1 MKLPVIVAMGG
12 INAAGRTSGFHA
24 YKRMVYQSL
33 TEKLMINTWNDLAH
47 RMQLMD
53 ENGHYDLSAILNGTL
68 VRHIDLFDPNRV
80 YTQQAIQVKEAFDL
94 KASYFD
100 GNGDDL
106 LFLEGQ
112 SFLVK
117 KLIAL
122 EVQSAGM
129 LPKGFN
135 PLKLYSSRH
144 HPRSLGLTVYGMSD
158 ALSSLGVEWQQVLK
172 HVHPDH
178 VSVYAG
184 SALAQIDENSLAGL
198 IGTPLRGGR
207 VSSKMMPL
215 SLAEMSAD
223 FINSYV
229 INSVGTTGHNM
240 GACATFL
247 YNLRLGVRDIQSGH
261 AKVVIVGSAEAPVQP
276 DIIAGFN
283 AMGALATDESLKK
296 LDGTSKPNYRR
307 ACRPFSTN
315 SGFVISESS
324 QFAILMADD
333 LALELGMNIL
343 GSVPD
348 VFVNA
353 DGNKKSIASPGV
365 GNYITMAKSAALA
378 KSILGE
384 KGLQRTYVQAHG
396 TGTPQNRTTE
406 SHIINE
412 VAKVFDIDEWKVTAI
427 KSYVGHSIGVAA
439 GDQLMATLG
448 AWQYDVIPGIETIDH
463 IADDV
468 YHDQLNILMKH
479 YVCDA
484 KEDMLGTII
493 NSKGFGGNNAS
504 AVILSPQQTQKMLAH
519 KYGAKKINEYRLK
532 NEPVS
537 ELNHVNDEKVCA
549 GDETLVYHFGTDV
562 LEMDDV
568 EMSQEHVKL
577 KNFAAT
583 VDLPQDNPYI
593 SYLGE

>member
-12 INAAGRTSGFHA
+12 VNAAGRTSGFHA

-33 TEKLMINTWNDLAH
+33 PADLMKNTWQDLAH
-47 RMQLMD
+47 RMHLID
-53 ENGHYDLSAILNGTL
+53 EKGQYDLDSILKGTL
-68 VRHIDLFDPNRV
+68 VRHIDLFDPNHV
-80 YTQQAIQVKEAFDL
+80 YTQQSIKVKEAFDL
-94 KASYFD
+94 KASYLEGD
-100 GNGDDL
+100 GEDL

-112 SFLVK
+112 SLLVK
-117 KLIAL
+117 KHTAL

-129 LPKGFN
+129 LPRGFN
-135 PLKLYSSRH
+135 PLKLYSSRN
-144 HPRSLGLTVYGMSD
+144 HPRGLALTVYGMSD
-158 ALSSLGVEWQQVLK
+158 ALSSLGFDWQQIMQ
-172 HVHPDH
+172 HVKPDQ

-184 SALAQIDENSLAGL
+184 SALSQIDENSLAGL
-198 IGTPLRGGR
+198 IGMPLRGSR

-215 SLAEMSAD
+215 SLAEMPAD

-229 INSVGTTGHNM
+229 INSVGSTGHNM

-261 AKVVIVGSAEAPVQP
+261 AKIVIVGSAEAPVQP

-296 LDGTSKPNYRR
+296 LDGLSKPNYRR

-315 SGFVISESS
+315 TGFVISESS

-333 LALELGMNIL
+333 LALELGLNIL

-365 GNYITMAKSAALA
+365 GNYITMAKTTALA
-378 KSILGE
+378 KSMLGE
-384 KGLQRTYVQAHG
+384 EGLQRTYVQAHG
-396 TGTPQNRTTE
+396 TGTPQNRVTE
-406 SHIINE
+406 SHILNE
-412 VAKVFDIDEWKVTAI
+412 IAKTFGIESWKVTAI

-439 GDQLMATLG
+439 GDQLMATLA
-448 AWQYDVIPGIETIDH
+448 AWQFGVIPGIETIDH

-468 YHDQLNILMKH
+468 YHDSLDIMMKH
-479 YVCDA
+479 HICE
-484 KEDMLGTII
+484 KEDEMLATII

-504 AVILSPQQTQKMLAH
+504 ALILSPQQTKKMLAN
-519 KYGAKKINEYRLK
+519 KYGAKKIEQYRLK
-532 NEPVS
+532 NDPIL
-537 ELNHVNDEKVCA
+537 ELNKENDEKVCA
-549 GDETLVYHFGTDV
+549 GHESLVYHFGTDV

-568 EMSQEHVKL
+568 VMSQEHIKL
-577 KNFAAT
+577 KSFAAT